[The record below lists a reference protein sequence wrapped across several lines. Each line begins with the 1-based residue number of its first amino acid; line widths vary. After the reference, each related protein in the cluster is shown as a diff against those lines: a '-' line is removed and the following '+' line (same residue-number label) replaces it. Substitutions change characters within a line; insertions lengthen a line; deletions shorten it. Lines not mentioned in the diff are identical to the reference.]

1 MDDNVLDKPKD
12 LFNKQRG
19 KKIDIPIDYFSIS
32 SDNNLVE
39 SKQSHYE
46 KKDTKDN
53 KQENIILIE
62 KDNKKEKNKKKFTFK
77 KRDIIKSIPKEHYDE
92 PNEELSKN
100 LIEWRWRFITM
111 DKFDFIEVS
120 QKTYNKERLYINNE
134 CKWVNR
140 EVPSDYDKFVTKVVY
155 AYMPSS
161 QDKI

>member
-1 MDDNVLDKPKD
+1 
-12 LFNKQRG
+12 
-19 KKIDIPIDYFSIS
+19 
-32 SDNNLVE
+32 
-39 SKQSHYE
+39 
-46 KKDTKDN
+46 
-53 KQENIILIE
+53 
-62 KDNKKEKNKKKFTFK
+62 
-77 KRDIIKSIPKEHYDE
+77 
-92 PNEELSKN
+92 
-100 LIEWRWRFITM
+100 M